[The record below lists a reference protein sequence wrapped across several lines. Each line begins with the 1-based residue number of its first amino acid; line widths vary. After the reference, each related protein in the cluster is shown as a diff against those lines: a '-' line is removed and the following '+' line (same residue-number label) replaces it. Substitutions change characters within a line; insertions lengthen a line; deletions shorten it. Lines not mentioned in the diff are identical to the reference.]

1 MTNQNKQSFAE
12 ILSLPDFPE
21 RQAEIRSLQIGLLS
35 GESVLF
41 IGSPGTAKSLV
52 VEAFAS
58 GTGLSYFRW
67 LLTKFTT
74 PEEIFGALDLQAL
87 EQGHFQRNIAG
98 KLPDCEIGF
107 VDEVFKASSSI
118 LNSLLTIMQE
128 RLFFNNGTPVKV
140 PLKLL
145 VGASNELPDDDS
157 LGALFDR
164 FLIRNYVNYVSDQ
177 NSIKKIWDN
186 PPQIPSSLISRSD
199 LEKML
204 AELDHVQFPSEIQDI
219 ILILKLELENQGIK
233 LSDRRW
239 IKSKKILQA
248 TALVA
253 GRDKVENCDLSFLT
267 NLIWRTPD
275 EISKI
280 RQIIGEKV
288 LPHLAE
294 IQKIEDVLSSIMEEL
309 GKKSSP
315 DKSDKSD
322 KSDKNA
328 VFEATMTTQQKIK
341 ELIKQAQAVTD
352 CDEKQQLLNKL
363 TNRGTELSRLL
374 KEMIEL

>member
-1 MTNQNKQSFAE
+1 MTNNNNKSFAE
-12 ILSLPDFPE
+12 TLSLPDFPE

-140 PLKLL
+140 PLKLM

-186 PPQIPSSLISRSD
+186 PPQIPSCLIPRSE

-248 TALVA
+248 TALVS

-294 IQKIEDVLSSIMEEL
+294 IQKIEDVLSSILEEL
-309 GKKSSP
+309 GKKSSSNS
-315 DKSDKSD
+315 SDKSF
-322 KSDKNA
+322 KNA
-328 VFEATMTTQQKIK
+328 VFEATMQTQQRIK

-352 CDEKQQLLNKL
+352 CDEKQQLLSKL
-363 TNRGTELSRLL
+363 TNNGTELSRLL

>member
-1 MTNQNKQSFAE
+1 MTNNQNNFAE

-41 IGSPGTAKSLV
+41 IGSPGTAKSLI

-164 FLIRNYVNYVSDQ
+164 FLIRNYVSYVSDQ

-186 PPQIPSSLISRSD
+186 PPQIPSCLIPRSE

-219 ILILKLELENQGIK
+219 IMILKLELENQGIK

-280 RQIIGEKV
+280 RQLIGEKV

-294 IQKIEDVLSSIMEEL
+294 IQKIEDVLSSILEGL
-309 GKKSSP
+309 GKKSSS
-315 DKSDKSD
+315 DKSDKD

-328 VFEATMTTQQKIK
+328 VFEATMQTQQRIK

-363 TNRGTELSRLL
+363 TTHGTELARKL